1 VGAFSIRFER
11 EIEKTFSPESGLKRP
26 LCSGYAIL
34 VLVDRSGKP
43 VQIPPDIA
51 ETLSIDDVA

>member
-1 VGAFSIRFER
+1 
-11 EIEKTFSPESGLKRP
+11 LKRP